1 MMKKI
6 LILGDSIRMGYD
18 KYVKMAFEDVAQVY
32 SPVNNCRCS
41 STLVRHLQEWVEE
54 TGCADELDLVY
65 WNAGLWDTLLLGD
78 GLNHITLDVYEAN
91 VNRICRQLQM
101 FAPKAKIIFATST
114 PVQEELFTGMFKRLN
129 KDVERYNLAAGRI
142 VESYGGQV
150 DDLYTM
156 AKNAPVSYHSDQTH
170 YYTKEGKKL
179 FTEHVVATMEK
190 TLDIKGKPLDF
201 DTAFTAT
208 KNIEGL

>member
-18 KYVKMAFEDVAQVY
+18 KYVKMAFEDVAQVHY
-32 SPVNNCRCS
+32 PVSNCRFS
-41 STLVRHLQEWVEE
+41 SHLLRHLQEWVEE
-54 TGCADELDLVY
+54 TGCGDELDLVY
-65 WNAGLWDTLLLGD
+65 WNAGLWDTLLLAD

-129 KDVERYNLAAGRI
+129 KDVEQYNLAAARI

-190 TLDIKGKPLDF
+190 ALGIKGKPLDF
-201 DTAFTAT
+201 DALFTVT

>member
-18 KYVKMAFEDVAQVY
+18 KYVKMALEDVAQVHY
-32 SPVNNCRCS
+32 PVNNCRFS
-41 STLVRHLQEWVEE
+41 SHLLRHLQEWVEE
-54 TGCADELDLVY
+54 TGFGDETDLVY
-65 WNAGLWDTLLLGD
+65 WNAGLWDTLLLAD
-78 GLNHITLDVYEAN
+78 GLPHIALDVYEAN
-91 VNRICRQLQM
+91 VDRICRQLRM

-114 PVQEELFTGMFKRLN
+114 PVQEELFTGRFKRKN
-129 KDVERYNLAAGRI
+129 KDVERYNIAAGRI
-142 VESYGGQV
+142 VESHGGQV

-156 AKNAPVSYHSDQTH
+156 AKNAPQSYHSDQTH

-179 FTEHVVATMEK
+179 FTEHVVATLENA
-190 TLDIKGKPLDF
+190 LGIKGKPLDF
-201 DTAFTAT
+201 DTLFTAT